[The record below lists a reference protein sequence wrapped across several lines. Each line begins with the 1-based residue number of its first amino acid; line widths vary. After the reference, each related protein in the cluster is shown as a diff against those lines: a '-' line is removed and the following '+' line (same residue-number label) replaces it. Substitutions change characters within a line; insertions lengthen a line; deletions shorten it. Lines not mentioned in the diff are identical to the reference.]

1 MGGNHNEPATRADQA
16 PGGSERLILI
26 REMVESSDEQHDI
39 EPALTAEA
47 CCILNAELE
56 TAIWRRTSRV
66 LDHRWADV
74 DSDAAFDDRQ
84 QLN

>member
-1 MGGNHNEPATRADQA
+1 
-16 PGGSERLILI
+16 L
-26 REMVESSDEQHDI
+26 
-39 EPALTAEA
+39 ALTAEA
-47 CCILNAELE
+47 CRILNAELE
-56 TAIWRRTSRV
+56 TSIWRRTSRA